1 MPTPIAIA
9 TWPFGLQAAKRAL
22 ELLVAGQAPLDA
34 AIAGA
39 KLVEDDR
46 AVRSVGFGSVPD
58 RVGRLTLDSCVMVG
72 KTLECG
78 AVAGLEHI
86 RNASAVAKRVMEKTP
101 HVLLVGEGAKWFA
114 LEQGFKLE
122 MPHTVESIQMWFDKR
137 PGQKPLPGN
146 LPQPGAP
153 EQARVSSPDDI
164 NVPLNGAD
172 FGEWNHDTV
181 TVLAANAKGELGG
194 VCTTSGLAYK
204 LPGRVGDSPLI
215 GCGLYVDDEVGA
227 AGATGVGEEVIRV
240 GGAHLI
246 LNAMRQGKSVQD
258 ACVFACK
265 VLHRAAA
272 RRGVHTAEVAFLAL
286 SPKGDIGAAATPGT
300 NFEYGVARAGKVEQV
315 KAVEVG
321 AD

>member
-1 MPTPIAIA
+1 
-9 TWPFGLQAAKRAL
+9 
-22 ELLVAGQAPLDA
+22 
-34 AIAGA
+34 
-39 KLVEDDR
+39 
-46 AVRSVGFGSVPD
+46 
-58 RVGRLTLDSCVMVG
+58 MVG

-137 PGQKPLPGN
+137 PGKKPLPGN

-153 EQARVSSPDDI
+153 AKESSPDDI

-181 TVLAANAKGELGG
+181 TVLAANARGELGG

-246 LNAMRQGKSVQD
+246 LNSMRQGKSVQD

-272 RRGVHTAEVAFLAL
+272 RRGVHTAEVAFLASAPRATSARPRRRDQL
-286 SPKGDIGAAATPGT
+286 RVRRGARGQGRAGEGRRGGGGLIRARNSERGT
-300 NFEYGVARAGKVEQV
+300 RSGRHGSARLFCLPLRVPRSEFRARLPLPARALV
-315 KAVEVG
+315 
-321 AD
+321 